1 MAVIDHTGIPTSP
14 SVPPV
19 RRFSLWKKI
28 AGVSPAVW
36 TLIALLVFWEVAV
49 RISNVPEFILP
60 SPSRIAQEFV
70 TYWPRLFAESGYTIG
85 EIVIG
90 FIGSVLIG
98 VPLAVLVTYSR
109 FADRAIYPLIVT
121 SQTIPKV
128 AIAPLMVAWF
138 GYGITPK
145 IVIVILLTF
154 FPIVINSVVGLKAS
168 SAEMLY
174 LAKSMGA
181 SGWQTFWKFR
191 LPQAM
196 PNMFAGFKLAT
207 VMAVIGAIVA
217 EFVGSDVG
225 LGYVIQVAGSSFNIT
240 RQFAAIVMISIIGMI
255 FFVIMEWAEKVI
267 VPWKHGN
274 SVAGES

>member
-1 MAVIDHTGIPTSP
+1 MAVIENVSA
-14 SVPPV
+14 SAMASAPV
-19 RRFSLWKKI
+19 RRLSPLRTFGRI
-28 AGVSPAVW
+28 SPAVW
-36 TLIALLVFWEVAV
+36 TIIALLVIWEVGV
-49 RISNVPEFILP
+49 RVTHTPEFVLP
-60 SPSRIAQEFV
+60 SPSRIAEEFV
-70 TYWPRLFAESGYTIG
+70 AYWPRLLVQSTYTVAEIL
-85 EIVIG
+85 IG
-90 FIGSVLIG
+90 FVCSVLIG

-121 SQTIPKV
+121 SQTVPKV

-138 GYGITPK
+138 GYGVTPK
-145 IVIVILLTF
+145 IVIVVLLTF

-174 LAKSMGA
+174 LARSMGA
-181 SGWQTFWKFR
+181 NSWQTFWKFR

-240 RQFAAIVMISIIGMI
+240 RQFGAIVMISIIGMI
-255 FFVIMEWAEKVI
+255 FFMAMEWAEKVI
-267 VPWKHGN
+267 VPWK
-274 SVAGES
+274 SSSSAVGEDH

>member
-1 MAVIDHTGIPTSP
+1 MAVTDHATISIASP
-14 SVPPV
+14 STPRP
-19 RRFSLWKKI
+19 RRSPLRLL
-28 AGVSPAVW
+28 AGVSPALW
-36 TLIALLVFWEVAV
+36 TLIALLIIWEVGV
-49 RISNVPEFILP
+49 RVTNVAEFVLP
-60 SPSRIAQEFV
+60 SPSRIAEEFV
-70 TYWPRLFAESGYTIG
+70 AYWPRLLVNSGYTVG
-85 EIVIG
+85 EILLG
-90 FIGSVLIG
+90 FACAVLVG

-109 FADRAIYPLIVT
+109 FAQRSVYPLIVT

-138 GYGITPK
+138 GYGVTPK
-145 IVIVILLTF
+145 IVIVVLLSF
-154 FPIVINSVVGLKAS
+154 FPIVINAVVGLQAS

-174 LAKSMGA
+174 LARSMGA
-181 SGWQTFWKFR
+181 TPWQTFWKFR
-191 LPQAM
+191 LPQAL

-255 FFVIMEWAEKVI
+255 FFVAMEWAERVI
-267 VPWKHGN
+267 VPWKRA
-274 SVAGES
+274 SSIAGEA

>member
-1 MAVIDHTGIPTSP
+1 MAVAESARVVPAAPQGIA
-14 SVPPV
+14 
-19 RRFSLWKKI
+19 RRWTPLRLLRS
-28 AGVSPAVW
+28 VSPALW
-36 TLIALLVFWEVAV
+36 TLIGLVIFWEVAV
-49 RISNVPEFILP
+49 RLSNVAEFVLP
-60 SPSRIAQEFV
+60 SPSRIAEEFV
-70 TYWPRLFAESGYTIG
+70 AYWPRLVVNSGYTIG
-85 EIVIG
+85 EIFLG
-90 FIGSVLIG
+90 FACAVLVG

-109 FADRAIYPLIVT
+109 AADRAIYPLIVT

-138 GYGITPK
+138 GYGVTPK
-145 IVIVILLTF
+145 IVIVVLLSF

-181 SGWQTFWKFR
+181 SPWQTFWKFR
-191 LPQAM
+191 LPQAL

-240 RQFAAIVMISIIGMI
+240 RQFAAIVMISVIGMI
-255 FFVIMEWAEKVI
+255 LFMLMEWAERIV
-267 VPWKHGN
+267 VPWKN
-274 SVAGES
+274 ASNIAGET